1 MTDLYQ
7 KFYDTIEENKDVI
20 LAAERYIWEHP
31 ETGFREWNTHNYL
44 KEQFERLGYEVFE
57 AGDIPGFYTDIDTG
71 RPGPKIAV
79 FGEMDGL
86 FVPDHPERDK
96 STGAVHA
103 CGHHAQCAA
112 LLGIAI
118 GLKAEGALD
127 GLSGSIRLI
136 AVPAEEMIELSYRKE
151 LIDKDI
157 LHFYGGKQE
166 FLYRGY
172 LNGCDMAIMVHA
184 CGKGF
189 ALNTGCNG
197 CMNKRFT
204 FIGKAA
210 HAAGP
215 ANSKNALSAANT
227 AMTAANALRESFNYT
242 RLERYAAVITR
253 GGEAVNV
260 IPAEVEVECIIR
272 GRTMES
278 ITALN
283 EKINRAYAAG
293 ALSQGCRLIMDDMLG
308 YSPRV
313 EDKNLQ
319 AAFTDVAHTLFTD
332 DEIVTGKPPAPG
344 CTDMGDI
351 SMVMPVCH
359 AFCGGFEGGGHSAS
373 FRIVDPYCACVKSA
387 KLQVGTLAHLL
398 ENDAALAKKTIAEKV
413 VQYST
418 VEAYLAAA
426 EKLAFKGDAIT
437 YHDDGRIEI
446 RIKN

>member
-1 MTDLYQ
+1 MSEQYQ
-7 KFYDTIEENKDVI
+7 KLFDQIETNKETI
-20 LAAERYIWEHP
+20 LAAERYIWKHP
-31 ETGFREWNTHNYL
+31 ETGFREWNTHEYL
-44 KEQFERLGYEVFE
+44 KAHFVRLGYEVHE

-86 FVPDHPERDK
+86 IVMDHPERDK
-96 STGAVHA
+96 ETGAVHA
-103 CGHHAQCAA
+103 CGHNAQCAA
-112 LLGIAI
+112 LLGVAIA
-118 GLKAEGALD
+118 LKAEGALD
-127 GLSGSIRLI
+127 GLVGSIRLF
-136 AVPAEEMIELSYRKE
+136 AVPSEELIELGFRKE
-151 LIDKDI
+151 LMKKGT
-157 LHFYGGKQE
+157 LHFFGGKQE

-172 LNGCDMAIMVHA
+172 LDGIDMAIMVHT
-184 CGKGF
+184 GTTGF
-189 ALNTGCNG
+189 SLNTGCNG

-215 ANSKNALSAANT
+215 VNSKNALCAANT
-227 AMTAANALRESFNYT
+227 AMAAANALRESFNYAK
-242 RLERYAAVITR
+242 LERYAAIITR

-278 ITALN
+278 IIALN

-293 ALSQGCRLIMDDMLG
+293 SLSQGCRLIMDDMLG

-319 AAFTDVAHTLFTD
+319 NAFLDVAKLLFTD
-332 DEIVTGKPPAPG
+332 AEIATGKPPAAG

-359 AFCGGFEGGGHSAS
+359 AFVGGFAGGGHSAS
-373 FRIVDPYCACVKSA
+373 FHIEDSYTACIKSA
-387 KLQVGTLAHLL
+387 KLQTGTLAHLL
-398 ENDAALAKKTIAEKV
+398 ENDAALAKKVIAEKE
-413 VQYST
+413 VQYPSIA
-418 VEAYLAAA
+418 AYLEAA

-437 YHDDGRIEI
+437 YNEDGTIHI
-446 RIKN
+446 KIKN